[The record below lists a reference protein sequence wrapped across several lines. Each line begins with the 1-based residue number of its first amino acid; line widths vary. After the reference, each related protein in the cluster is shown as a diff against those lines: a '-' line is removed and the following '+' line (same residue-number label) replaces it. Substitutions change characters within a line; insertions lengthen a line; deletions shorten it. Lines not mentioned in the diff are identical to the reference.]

1 MTSVAIR
8 VCNTENEAAEAIVR
22 IAAQLGISERDV
34 SVVRCQD
41 VSYRHPA
48 NDVEDI
54 AVDVILVVGR
64 SG

>member
-8 VCNTENEAAEAIVR
+8 VCSTESEAAEAIVR
-22 IAAQLGISERDV
+22 IAAQLGIPERDV
-34 SVVRCQD
+34 SAVRCED

-48 NDVEDI
+48 NGVEDI
-54 AVDVILVVGR
+54 AVNAILVVGR